1 MGAEVSASAKRAKK
15 QIAPQV
21 RQMSG
26 AQALIASLE
35 AQGVRVIFGYPGA
48 QAIRVYDALYDSK
61 KLTHILARHEQAATH
76 MADGFARATGDPG
89 VVLVTSGPGATNTV
103 TGIATAYM
111 DSSPLVVITCNVS
124 LDTIGTDG
132 FQEADITG
140 ITMPVVKHS
149 FLIKHAQDIPR
160 HVREAFHI
168 AATGRPGPVLIDI
181 PSNLLEEQISFEY
194 PRDVCLP
201 SYKPTYKGNK
211 KQIRQAARLI
221 AAASRPVFYVGGG
234 VVSSSAGLGA
244 EGAKGAAAGAEGAEV
259 GGAADAE
266 GVVGNSEG
274 AAGNKIGAGA
284 AAVLA
289 QISTSLQIPCV
300 YTLMGKGALSDA
312 SPLCAGF
319 VGMHGATYANLALT
333 RADLIIACG
342 VRFDARVTG
351 NIEKFAPDAK
361 IIHIDIDPAEIDKIK
376 KADVPIVGD
385 ARCVLQAL
393 AEKLD
398 LCNSVPNTKAWLDQ
412 IETWKRE
419 YPLEN
424 GYSCLDK
431 EAHAGPVILSER
443 SESKDLPA
451 TTNRSQVKQKSSV
464 QSSADTSSLTPE
476 LAISE
481 LSAQLDPQNSVVV
494 TEVGQ
499 HQMWA
504 AQLIKR
510 TRPRTF
516 ISSAG
521 LGTMGF
527 GLPAAIG
534 AAFALESKQIVCIAG
549 DGSLQMNIQEAA
561 TAAANGV
568 AVKVLLINNNC
579 LGMVHQFQQ
588 LFYNERYSQTE
599 LTYNPDFMAL
609 AGAYGWQ
616 HARVTSPE
624 RISAAI
630 AEMLEARGPYL
641 LEVVVSREYN
651 VYPMVPPAAALDST
665 CTFCEEQFA

>member
-1 MGAEVSASAKRAKK
+1 M
-15 QIAPQV
+15 
-21 RQMSG
+21 
-26 AQALIASLE
+26 
-35 AQGVRVIFGYPGA
+35 IFGYPGA

-76 MADGFARATGDPG
+76 MADGFARATGAPG

-234 VVSSSAGLGA
+234 VVSSSTGLGA
-244 EGAKGAAAGAEGAEV
+244 EGAEGAAAGAEACAEV
-259 GGAADAE
+259 GGAAGAE
-266 GVVGNSEG
+266 SVVGNSEG
-274 AAGNKIGAGA
+274 AAGSKIGAGA

-289 QISTSLQIPCV
+289 QISAALQIPCV

-398 LCNSVPNTKAWLDQ
+398 LCNFMPNTKAWLDQ

-424 GYSCLDK
+424 GKGNASK
-431 EAHAGPVILSER
+431 LS
-443 SESKDLPA
+443 
-451 TTNRSQVKQKSSV
+451 
-464 QSSADTSSLTPE
+464 PE

-481 LSAQLDPQNSVVV
+481 LSAQLDSQNSVVV

-510 TRPRTF
+510 EVPRTF

-568 AVKVLLINNNC
+568 PVKVLLINNNC

-665 CTFCEEQFA
+665 CTFCGNASRSL